1 MIDHRANEIVI
12 VEALKDYLSTELRQ
26 CEVVR
31 QNQVVEVPPY
41 PYVSYTVTTPVSAHS
56 GTYSEA
62 EDGTMFRNML
72 QTWSFTVQSDDQDEA
87 MVLGMKMF
95 DFFSVVCLT
104 HLADRNITVRKVGNV
119 NNRDNLISIEYEY
132 RKGLDVT
139 FGLLDSIEPSEQL
152 FKGEIEN
159 VKFKEE

>member
-1 MIDHRANEIVI
+1 MLDHRANEIVI

-41 PYVSYTVTTPVSAHS
+41 PYAAYTVTTPVYER
-56 GTYSEA
+56 GGFFCEA
-62 EDGTMFRNML
+62 EDGTLYRDVL

-87 MVLGMKMF
+87 MTLGLRMF
-95 DFFSVVCLT
+95 DFFSAVGLI
-104 HLADRNITVRKVGNV
+104 HLADHNITVRKVGNV

-139 FGLLDSIEPSEQL
+139 FGLLYSIEPSEQP
-152 FKGEIEN
+152 FRSEIEN